1 MTGSHTVYSLNL
13 ASLSFCVTDCNF
25 VELYI
30 ISASLFVVVHQHYYV
45 FTLQTDIIDI
55 IKLDTSIL

>member
-30 ISASLFVVVHQHYYV
+30 ISASLFVVHRYYYV

-55 IKLDTSIL
+55 IN